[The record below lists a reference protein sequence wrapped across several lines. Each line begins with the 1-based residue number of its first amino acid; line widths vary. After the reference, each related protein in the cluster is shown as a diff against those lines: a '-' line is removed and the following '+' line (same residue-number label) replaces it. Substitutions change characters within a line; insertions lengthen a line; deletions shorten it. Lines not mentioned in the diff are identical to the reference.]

1 MATKLKNINRH
12 WLTKLFAIFLVIF
25 SGLFFIWSS
34 FSHYTAHP
42 DFSFEADFENSSE
55 YNEKLDRYYTK
66 VYDAYYKNP
75 KAVNAALIAELKQEK
90 GYYYLISKSNGDY
103 FSNIDNL
110 DNDSTF
116 YQKIATMVKVDR
128 DEGFINRNGK
138 LYFTQAPPF
147 RDHILVGI
155 DAMQLA
161 KENVIY
167 KEQWLKVN
175 SPWFYTSGLCFLGIF
190 LGMIHLAVTSGR
202 KPNSDQIHFHSLD
215 FIFLDVY
222 LVLWATFFAIS
233 MEILFRTGI
242 SDGYFNLLLIII
254 MIFATINGLIGLL
267 YWNSVSKRIKSRQLF
282 SHTLIGYLTKNTLG
296 YLWRFS
302 KVGFSLIKEGPFYRL
317 PIALSLLF
325 LIINTITIIVGFVL
339 SVSFGFF
346 GFIMG
351 GAFYISGI
359 GVLAV
364 YLIYQDQQ
372 FEQMIIALSKI
383 EQGHLDEK
391 ISLHGTKQFVRLA
404 NLINRISNGFSNAV
418 ENEIKA
424 ERLKSE
430 LLTNVSHDLRTP
442 LTSII
447 NYVDLLKTKGLDCED
462 APHYLDVL
470 DQKSKRL
477 YQLTEDLFEASKASS
492 GNLQVTLES
501 LNLKDFILQA
511 TGEFNERF
519 ESATLDLRIDLPEET
534 LLVDADGRYLW
545 RVLENIL
552 LNALKYAAPQSRVY
566 LSAAPEGTDVM
577 ISLKNVSAD
586 ALNIPAH
593 ALLERFT
600 RGDLSR
606 GTEGSGLGLSIAKS
620 LTELQ
625 KGHFELQIDGDL
637 FRINIRLPLSQQK

>member
-12 WLTKLFAIFLVIF
+12 WLTKLLAVFLVIF

-75 KAVNAALIAELKQEK
+75 KVVNAALIAELKQEN
-90 GYYYLISKSNGDY
+90 GYYYLIAKSNGDY

-110 DNDSTF
+110 NNDTMF
-116 YQKIATMVKVDR
+116 YQKIASMVKIDS
-128 DEGFINRNGK
+128 EQGALNQNGK
-138 LYFTQAPPF
+138 HYFTQAPPS

-155 DAMQLA
+155 DAALLS
-161 KENVIY
+161 KENAIY

-175 SPWFYTSGLCFLGIF
+175 SPWFYTSGFCFLGIF

-215 FIFLDVY
+215 SIFLDVY
-222 LVLWATFFAIS
+222 LALWMLFFSIS
-233 MEILFRTGI
+233 MAILSDINIT
-242 SDGYFNLLLIII
+242 DGYLSLFTIII
-254 MIFATINGLIGLL
+254 MIIATINGLFGLL
-267 YWNSVSKRIKSRQLF
+267 YWTSVSKRIKSRQLF
-282 SHTLIGYLTKNTLG
+282 SHTLFGYLTKNTLG

-302 KVGFSLIKEGPFYRL
+302 KYGFSLIKEGPFYRL

-325 LIINTITIIVGFVL
+325 LVINTITIIVGFLL

-346 GFIMG
+346 GFIIG
-351 GAFYISGI
+351 GAFYLSGI

-372 FEQMIIALSKI
+372 FEQVITALGEI
-383 EQGHLDEK
+383 EQGNLDEK

-447 NYVDLLKTKGLDCED
+447 NYVDLLKTKGLDAED

-470 DQKSKRL
+470 DQKSQRL

-492 GNLQVTLES
+492 GNLQVTLDS

-511 TGEFNERF
+511 TGEFKERF
-519 ESATLDLRIDLPEET
+519 ENATLDLRIDLPEEP
-534 LLVDADGRYLW
+534 LMVDADGRHLW

-566 LSAAPEGTDVM
+566 LSAAPEGTNVM
-577 ISLKNVSAD
+577 ISLKNVSAE
-586 ALNIPAH
+586 ALNIPSH

-637 FRINIRLPLSQQK
+637 FRVNMRLPLSKQK